1 MCGESL
7 EQLAPILAQNSAATL
22 PVFPRTIVGPWVD
35 FEVAFTFGAAVPK
48 KLTRPPALEISAT
61 PNTETPHLRKLQ
73 RTIDPTAATP
83 FRRSHIPVRMVIERD
98 DNHRLAEAPNP
109 ECGQVMKIAGAVEQ
123 KWRKPRFELARSAD
137 IAIGPAGSSAARR

>member
-1 MCGESL
+1 M
-7 EQLAPILAQNSAATL
+7 
-22 PVFPRTIVGPWVD
+22 
-35 FEVAFTFGAAVPK
+35 FGAAVPK

-98 DNHRLAEAPNP
+98 DNDRLADLPNP
-109 ECGQVMKIAGAVEQ
+109 ECGQVMKIARAVEQ
-123 KWRKPRFELARSAD
+123 KWRKAAFEFAIKFLDQTRWRRKSKLRSPFMSIDDRQTQWLILPRVIEMEVQ
-137 IAIGPAGSSAARR
+137 SAAQKNC